1 MWIISKGKEEVN
13 MSLKVSIITSVWNNE
28 ATIEDAIKSVLSQ
41 NYSDIEYIVVDG
53 ASKDGT
59 VNIIKKYEDKIS
71 TFVSE
76 KDKGIYDGLNKGVS
90 LATGDIIGFLH
101 SDDIYADENIITEVV
116 EAFKKNNT
124 DSIYGDLVYVDK
136 HDTSKIFR
144 YWKSGEYS
152 FKKLCNGWMPPHPT
166 FFVKREF
173 YEKYG
178 KFDLGFGI
186 AADYDFMLRMLGK
199 YKISTSYLPKVLYK
213 MRVGGASSRSL
224 KNIIQKSREDIKAL
238 KNNGIGGIHTII
250 MKNISKIPQFLFKNK
265 KNI

>member
-101 SDDIYADENIITEVV
+101 SDDIYADENIISEVV
-116 EAFKKNNT
+116 ETFEKNKT
-124 DSIYGDLVYVDK
+124 DSIYCD
-136 HDTSKIFR
+136 
-144 YWKSGEYS
+144 
-152 FKKLCNGWMPPHPT
+152 
-166 FFVKREF
+166 
-173 YEKYG
+173 
-178 KFDLGFGI
+178 
-186 AADYDFMLRMLGK
+186 
-199 YKISTSYLPKVLYK
+199 
-213 MRVGGASSRSL
+213 
-224 KNIIQKSREDIKAL
+224 
-238 KNNGIGGIHTII
+238 
-250 MKNISKIPQFLFKNK
+250 
-265 KNI
+265 

>member
-124 DSIYGDLVYVDK
+124 EKNLYFLTCLEGKSSKSDEAVDPLPL
-136 HDTSKIFR
+136 
-144 YWKSGEYS
+144 S
-152 FKKLCNGWMPPHPT
+152 F
-166 FFVKREF
+166 
-173 YEKYG
+173 
-178 KFDLGFGI
+178 
-186 AADYDFMLRMLGK
+186 
-199 YKISTSYLPKVLYK
+199 
-213 MRVGGASSRSL
+213 
-224 KNIIQKSREDIKAL
+224 Q
-238 KNNGIGGIHTII
+238 
-250 MKNISKIPQFLFKNK
+250 
-265 KNI
+265 